1 MLSCVCPCLRAL
13 SLESELGECGFFV
26 NVVGSVNDQV
36 FCLGHVGAFVAAGRV
51 NLDDEGFAA
60 SCVLEECDA
69 PDAAL
74 PFAPADGFHVDVANV
89 VCHPRLRDDD
99 AGRLVV
105 VECDGGGGVGFWV
118 SCEPVARS
126 IVVEPFVA
134 SAGGEDGAHH
144 AALNV
149 RGDGGVGVGVV
160 GVVDHGVFSFL
171 NVSRCL

>member
-1 MLSCVCPCLRAL
+1 M
-13 SLESELGECGFFV
+13 
-26 NVVGSVNDQV
+26 
-36 FCLGHVGAFVAAGRV
+36 
-51 NLDDEGFAA
+51 
-60 SCVLEECDA
+60 
-69 PDAAL
+69 
-74 PFAPADGFHVDVANV
+74 
-89 VCHPRLRDDD
+89 RDDD

-118 SCEPVARS
+118 SCKPVARC